1 MPRMRLGIFGGS
13 FDPFHAGHFLVAQ
26 AAMEEAC
33 LDRVF
38 FVPAAQSPF
47 KHDDQAS
54 SAEHRLRWLRL
65 ALQGC
70 SDYFVDDQELQ
81 RGGVS
86 YAIETVLS
94 YRDRYPDAQLFYLI
108 GADHVPTLQ
117 QWRRSPELAQLV
129 EFLIVPRPGEAL
141 CSITEPFS
149 GQYLKGFPLEV
160 SSSTIRLRLRERLSI
175 RGLVHPKVEED
186 IVKLGIYL

>member
-26 AAMEEAC
+26 APWRKLVWIGSFC
-33 LDRVF
+33 S
-38 FVPAAQSPF
+38 AAQSPF

-54 SAEHRLRWLRL
+54 SAEHRSVAAL

-70 SDYFVDDQELQ
+70 SDYFVDD
-81 RGGVS
+81 RSCSGGFH
-86 YAIETVLS
+86 AIETVLS

-108 GADHVPTLQ
+108 GADHVPTPNNGAGHRNWPNWSNSHRSTT
-117 QWRRSPELAQLV
+117 WRS
-129 EFLIVPRPGEAL
+129 AL
-141 CSITEPFS
+141 LDLRTLL
-149 GQYLKGFPLEV
+149 GNLKGFPLEV
-160 SSSTIRLRLRERLSI
+160 SSSTLRLRLRERLSI

-186 IVKLGIYL
+186 IVKRGIYL

>member
-81 RGGVS
+81 RGGFPMRLKRCSV
-86 YAIETVLS
+86 IGIGILMLS
-94 YRDRYPDAQLFYLI
+94 FFI
-108 GADHVPTLQ
+108 
-117 QWRRSPELAQLV
+117 
-129 EFLIVPRPGEAL
+129 
-141 CSITEPFS
+141 
-149 GQYLKGFPLEV
+149 
-160 SSSTIRLRLRERLSI
+160 
-175 RGLVHPKVEED
+175 
-186 IVKLGIYL
+186 